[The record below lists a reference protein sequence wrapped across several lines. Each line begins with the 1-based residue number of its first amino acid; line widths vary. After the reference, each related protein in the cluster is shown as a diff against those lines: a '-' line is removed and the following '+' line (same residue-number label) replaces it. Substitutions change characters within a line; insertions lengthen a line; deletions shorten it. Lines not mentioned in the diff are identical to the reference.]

1 MNEGNLKLLDDLNDN
16 KKDKTFIDKSG
27 EKNVS
32 QIKEKSSLPIKKIN
46 KLPSWSIEPPLEIK
60 RGSK

>member
-16 KKDKTFIDKSG
+16 KKDKTFI
-27 EKNVS
+27 
-32 QIKEKSSLPIKKIN
+32 IKEKSSLPIKKIN